1 MLSPKICSA
10 AVFLSDMAYTNVDID
25 VLFLWLDNSFR
36 KVFGRISGNSRRV
49 FRKNSQ
55 LLSVHCTCIKTQN
68 YLNECSLF
76 FGISVI
82 LSLLFVM
89 IFFFQGMS
97 VIFQVALGLLKV
109 KHPRC
114 LMFVRWFTILE
125 YLSFRCKFV
134 RLSSNMNCLFVTRL
148 DCFVLLVIEPY
159 TEILFSFSTGVSQRA
174 HPNGFWRNSEV
185 FQSVHAKKV
194 LRRRRI

>member
-1 MLSPKICSA
+1 MSTLTCYFYDWI
-10 AVFLSDMAYTNVDID
+10 I
-25 VLFLWLDNSFR
+25 
-36 KVFGRISGNSRRV
+36 VFGKFSV
-49 FRKNSQ
+49 EFRGMLGGFSAKNSQ

-185 FQSVHAKKV
+185 FPSVHAKKV

>member
-1 MLSPKICSA
+1 MSTLTCYFYDWI
-10 AVFLSDMAYTNVDID
+10 I
-25 VLFLWLDNSFR
+25 
-36 KVFGRISGNSRRV
+36 VFGKFSVEFWGMLGGFSA
-49 FRKNSQ
+49 KNSQ

-114 LMFVRWFTILE
+114 LMFVR
-125 YLSFRCKFV
+125 
-134 RLSSNMNCLFVTRL
+134 
-148 DCFVLLVIEPY
+148 
-159 TEILFSFSTGVSQRA
+159 
-174 HPNGFWRNSEV
+174 
-185 FQSVHAKKV
+185 
-194 LRRRRI
+194 

>member
-1 MLSPKICSA
+1 MSTLTCYFYDWIIVLGKFSVEFRGMLGGFSA
-10 AVFLSDMAYTNVDID
+10 
-25 VLFLWLDNSFR
+25 
-36 KVFGRISGNSRRV
+36 
-49 FRKNSQ
+49 KNSQ

-109 KHPRC
+109 KH
-114 LMFVRWFTILE
+114 
-125 YLSFRCKFV
+125 
-134 RLSSNMNCLFVTRL
+134 
-148 DCFVLLVIEPY
+148 LLV
-159 TEILFSFSTGVSQRA
+159 
-174 HPNGFWRNSEV
+174 
-185 FQSVHAKKV
+185 
-194 LRRRRI
+194 